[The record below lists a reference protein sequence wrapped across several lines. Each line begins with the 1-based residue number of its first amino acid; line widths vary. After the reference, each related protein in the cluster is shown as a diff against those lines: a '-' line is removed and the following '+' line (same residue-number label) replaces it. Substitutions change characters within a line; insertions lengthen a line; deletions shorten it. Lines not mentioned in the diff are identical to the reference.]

1 MAPILTRADFH
12 SETWKKLE
20 KILSHR
26 LSEARALNDHPQP
39 QEETAHLRGRIAEL
53 RFLLAQPSYLDR
65 REEDARQEIELG
77 DISALY

>member
-20 KILSHR
+20 KILQQR
-26 LSEARALNDHPQP
+26 LVDARSANDHPQSL
-39 QEETAHLRGRIAEL
+39 EETAHLRGRIAEL
-53 RFLLAQPSYLDR
+53 RYLLAQPSYLDR
-65 REEDARQEIELG
+65 RVEDARQEIELG